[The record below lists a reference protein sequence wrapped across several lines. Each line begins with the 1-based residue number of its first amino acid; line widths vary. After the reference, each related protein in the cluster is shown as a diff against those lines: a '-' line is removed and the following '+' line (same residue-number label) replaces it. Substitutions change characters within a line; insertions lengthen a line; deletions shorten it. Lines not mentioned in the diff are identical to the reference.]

1 MLVCMLSRQVGR
13 VIVFGFVAVA
23 AAGFVCR
30 AQAGAQ
36 RTFTLHMPLPEL
48 RLDGGAVAV
57 DGPWKFHLGDDIGW
71 ASPSLDDS
79 DWESLSVRRPWGM
92 QQHPNT
98 DGFAWYRRRITLA
111 EDPHAPPSL
120 AILLPAVEDAYEL
133 YWNGQ
138 LVGTYGKLPPHPWY
152 YFDQRPRTFDLGPTG
167 PGVLAVRVWKAPF
180 SSFDSGKQGGFYA
193 PPLLGSPNAIAD
205 ALGLLD
211 YEWLRSEQ
219 FSYALKG
226 LYVLVG
232 LLSLTAWLKDRRQ
245 WLVFWMAC
253 FALGQPGLLLV
264 QSGSRLPVPA
274 PFSDGIS
281 TVFYVL
287 CDVSLWFLLLW
298 LLDLRDE
305 RKVVRLV
312 SILAFVEMADGILDG
327 FTSYGLVQPNPA
339 PAQVLDGV
347 FTSVFTVLEL
357 LPFYLIWLAIAR
369 RKRLD
374 AARWTVA
381 VFAFLTQTLATSSYA
396 FSQGSRFTGWTLG
409 DTINAPLFKIVGNPV
424 NAAKLSGMLLLIA
437 LVYAVYQYSSENSK
451 RQTALEQEYRNAR
464 AVQQVLIPE
473 AIPQVPGFRIESV
486 YKPAGEVGGDFFQIL
501 AARDGGGVLAV
512 IGDVSGKGMPAA
524 MTVSLL
530 VGTVRTLAH
539 YTQSPAEIL
548 SAMNQRMIGRT
559 QGGFTTC
566 LVLRAD
572 GDGKLIVANAGHIAP
587 YLQGKELS
595 VESGLPLG
603 LDASATYSESTFA
616 LRALE
621 QLTLMTDGVVEAR
634 NKEGELFG
642 FERTVAISA
651 KPAEKIAQTAE
662 QFGQDDDITV
672 LTLQRTVLA

>member
-1 MLVCMLSRQVGR
+1 MC
-13 VIVFGFVAVA
+13 VAQMIAQPPVTQPNPQA
-23 AAGFVCR
+23 A
-30 AQAGAQ
+30 
-36 RTFTLHMPLPEL
+36 LK
-48 RLDGGAVAV
+48 LDGGTVAV
-57 DGPWKFHLGDDIGW
+57 DGLWKFRLGDDVKW

-79 DWESLSVRRPWGM
+79 GWEDITVDRPWGV
-92 QQHPNT
+92 QRHPNT
-98 DGFAWYRRRITLA
+98 EGLAWYRRNVTLVPGQRPQA
-111 EDPHAPPSL
+111 L

-133 YWNGQ
+133 YWNGR

-152 YFDQRPRTFDLGPTG
+152 YFDQRPRVFDLGPTG
-167 PGVLAVRVWKAPF
+167 PGVLAVRVRKAPF

-193 PPLLGSPNAIAD
+193 PPLLGSPEAIAD

-211 YEWLRSEQ
+211 YKWLRSEQ
-219 FSYALKG
+219 FSYALNS

-245 WLVFWMAC
+245 WVVFWMAC
-253 FALGQPGLLLV
+253 FALGQPQLLLV

-274 PFSDGIS
+274 PLSSAIS

-287 CDVSLWFLLLW
+287 CDVSLWCLLLW
-298 LLDLRDE
+298 LLDLRDDN
-305 RKVVRLV
+305 KVVRLV
-312 SILAFVEMADGILDG
+312 SILAFVETADAILDG
-327 FTSYGLVQPNPA
+327 FTSYGIVQPNPA

-347 FTSVFTVLEL
+347 FTGVFTVLEL
-357 LPFYLIWLAIAR
+357 LPFYLIWLALVR

-381 VFAFLTQTLATSSYA
+381 VFAFLTQTLATSSFA

-409 DTINAPLFKIVGNPV
+409 DTINAPLFTVIGNPV

-437 LVYAVYQYSSENSK
+437 LVYAVYRYSVDNSR
-451 RQTALEQEYRNAR
+451 RQNALEQEYRNAR

-473 AIPQVPGFRIESV
+473 AIPTVPGFDIESV

-501 AARDGGGVLAV
+501 ATRDGGVLVV

-539 YTQSPAEIL
+539 YTESPAEIL

-572 GDGKLIVANAGHIAP
+572 ADGKLTVANAGHISP
-587 YLQGKELS
+587 YLAGTELP
-595 VESGLPLG
+595 VNGGLPLG
-603 LDASATYSESTFA
+603 LDASAIYSESVFPLSTTQ
-616 LRALE
+616 R
-621 QLTLMTDGVVEAR
+621 LTLMTDGVVEAR
-634 NKEGELFG
+634 SKTGELFG
-642 FERTVAISA
+642 FDRTNAISA
-651 KPAEKIAQTAE
+651 QPAEAIAQTAL
-662 QFGQDDDITV
+662 QFGQDDNITV
-672 LTLQRTVLA
+672 LTLQRLAAIA